1 MINKPIDVP
10 VKSVKK
16 ALDIL
21 DILLF
26 DDFTHQGM
34 GLFEIA
40 KQMNLQPNTTHNLLK
55 TLSACGYIAQ
65 NADSKYTIGHKCH
78 QIGIN
83 NFFAS
88 EMKLE
93 NQIYPIL
100 QDANK
105 TIQES
110 IVLAT
115 LSNGRRIP
123 VLRAEHSH
131 LIKLDYDAINN
142 ANIFSLSTGRIL
154 TAFAD
159 TNELAEI
166 IDNNGFPGA
175 IWDDINDIKQLN
187 QSIKA
192 IKKQGYII
200 TENSELGFVSFGY
213 PILSASGKLIGAIGC
228 YAPAFRCPKEKYPI
242 IIAEL
247 KNAVNKI
254 ILELR

>member
-1 MINKPIDVP
+1 MNNKLDNIP

-26 DDFTHQGM
+26 DDFNHQGL

-40 KQMNLQPNTTHNLLK
+40 KKMNFQPNTTHNILK
-55 TLSACGYIAQ
+55 TLSACGYITQ
-65 NADSKYTIGHKCH
+65 NKDSKYTIGHKCH

-88 EMKLE
+88 ERKLE
-93 NQIYPIL
+93 NQIFPIL
-100 QDANK
+100 QEVNK
-105 TIQES
+105 TVQES
-110 IVLAT
+110 IVLVT
-115 LSNGRRIP
+115 LSKGRRIP

-159 TNELAEI
+159 DNERSDI
-166 IDNNGFPGA
+166 IDNNGFPKEK
-175 IWDDINDIKQLN
+175 WNDISNIKQLK
-187 QSIKA
+187 QTIA
-192 IKKQGYII
+192 EIKKQGYIVV
-200 TENSELGFVSFGY
+200 ENKELGVVSFSY
-213 PILSASGKLIGAIGC
+213 PILATSGKLIGAVGC
-228 YAPAFRCPKEKYPI
+228 YAPVFRCPEEKYHI
-242 IIAEL
+242 IIEEL
-247 KNAVNKI
+247 KNAANKI

>member
-1 MINKPIDVP
+1 MNSKPKGVP

-26 DDFTHQGM
+26 DDFTHHGL

-40 KQMNLQPNTTHNLLK
+40 KQMDLQPNTTHNLLK

-88 EMKLE
+88 ETKLE
-93 NQIYPIL
+93 NQIFPIL
-100 QDANK
+100 QNANK

-159 TNELAEI
+159 DNELAEI
-166 IDNNGFPGA
+166 INTNGFPKEQ
-175 IWDDINDIKQLN
+175 WDNIGNMQQLTKTIKPIKQD
-187 QSIKA
+187 
-192 IKKQGYII
+192 GYIVV
-200 TENSELGFVSFGY
+200 EDQELGLVTFAY
-213 PILSASGKLIGAIGC
+213 PILTTSGRLIGAIGC
-228 YAPAFRCPKEKYPI
+228 YAPLFRCPKTKYNTI
-242 IIAEL
+242 ITKL
-247 KNAVNKI
+247 KQAANKI

>member
-1 MINKPIDVP
+1 MNNKPIDVP

-26 DDFTHQGM
+26 DDFTHQGL

-55 TLSACGYIAQ
+55 TLSACGYITQ
-65 NADSKYTIGHKCH
+65 NTDSKYTIGHKCH

-88 EMKLE
+88 ETKLE
-93 NQIYPIL
+93 NQIFPIL

-105 TIQES
+105 TVQES

-159 TNELAEI
+159 EHELTDI
-166 IDNNGFPGA
+166 INTNGFPKEQ
-175 IWDDINDIKQLN
+175 WDNIGNMKQLN
-187 QSIKA
+187 KVTAA
-192 IKKQGYII
+192 IKKQGYIVF
-200 TENSELGFVSFGY
+200 ENEALGIVSFAC
-213 PILSASGKLIGAIGC
+213 PILTASDKLIGAIGC
-228 YAPAFRCPKEKYPI
+228 YAPAFRCPKEKYATI
-242 IIAEL
+242 ITAL
-247 KNAVNKI
+247 TNAVNKI